1 MYFQGES
8 DNPVK
13 ETATQEIRTDD
24 SSDDDDDD
32 ENSKEKKDKLTH
44 TVDDEI
50 NEAEISDRLSKFLN
64 IGDHPLENKSIIV
77 EID

>member
-1 MYFQGES
+1 LYFLGES
-8 DNPVK
+8 DSPVE
-13 ETATQEIRTDD
+13 ETATQEIGTNESGDD
-24 SSDDDDDD
+24 AND
-32 ENSKEKKDKLTH
+32 ENKKEKKDKLTE

-64 IGDHPLENKSIIV
+64 IGDQHSENKPKIV

>member
-1 MYFQGES
+1 MYFLGGS
-8 DNPVK
+8 DNAVE
-13 ETATQEIRTDD
+13 ETATQEIGTDE
-24 SSDDDDDD
+24 SGDDDDDD
-32 ENSKEKKDKLTH
+32 ENNKEKKDKLTE

-64 IGDHPLENKSIIV
+64 IGDQPSENKPKIV